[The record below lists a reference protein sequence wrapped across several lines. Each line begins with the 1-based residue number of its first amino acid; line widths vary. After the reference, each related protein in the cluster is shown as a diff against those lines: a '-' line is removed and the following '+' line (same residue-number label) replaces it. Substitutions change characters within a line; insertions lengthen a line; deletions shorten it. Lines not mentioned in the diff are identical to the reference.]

1 MMRRSLGVVIVLAL
15 CAAVGRA
22 EDKTDTP
29 KNRRTVRGV
38 IKKVDPSAR
47 MLILAVYVKNEQ
59 MDQILRIGDA
69 TKVFIHKGE
78 GKKDLVGKDTFKDP
92 SVKEGARATA
102 ILDDAGKTLEVH
114 IGTPAKKK

>member
-1 MMRRSLGVVIVLAL
+1 MMRRSLGVVVMLAL
-15 CAAVGRA
+15 CVAAGRA
-22 EDKTDTP
+22 EDKTGAP

-47 MLILAVYVKNEQ
+47 TLILAIYVKNEQ

-78 GKKDLVGKDTFKDP
+78 SKKELVGKDTFKDP
-92 SVKEGARATA
+92 NVKEGARATA
-102 ILDDAGKTLEVH
+102 VLDDASKTLEVH
-114 IGTPAKKK
+114 IGMPTKKK

>member
-1 MMRRSLGVVIVLAL
+1 MTRRFLSVVVVLVL
-15 CAAVGRA
+15 FAVAGRA
-22 EDKTDTP
+22 EDKTDKA

-69 TKVFIHKGE
+69 TKVIISKGE
-78 GKKDLVGKDTFKDP
+78 SKKELLGKDTFKDP

-114 IGTPAKKK
+114 IGAPAKKK

>member
-1 MMRRSLGVVIVLAL
+1 MMRRSLGVVVVLVL
-15 CAAVGRA
+15 CAAGRA
-22 EDKTDTP
+22 DDRADKP

-69 TKVFIHKGE
+69 TRVFVHKGE
-78 GKKDLVGKDTFKDP
+78 DKKELVGKNVFKDP
-92 SVKEGARATA
+92 NVKEGARATA
-102 ILDDAGKTLEVH
+102 VLDDAGRTLEVH
-114 IGTPAKKK
+114 IGRPSKK